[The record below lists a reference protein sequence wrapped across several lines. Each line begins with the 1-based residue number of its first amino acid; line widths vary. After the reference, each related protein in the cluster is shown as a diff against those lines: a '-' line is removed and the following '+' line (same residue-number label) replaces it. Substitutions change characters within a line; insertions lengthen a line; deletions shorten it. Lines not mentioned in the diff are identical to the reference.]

1 MAPPPP
7 KEMTADKAVE
17 CIMNEVCDETTSTA
31 WSRYEAMQPQC
42 GFGELGVC
50 CRHCLMGPCQI
61 AVYGDGPKE
70 GICGAKAYT
79 LVARWIVRMAAGG
92 CSAHSDHG
100 RHIAHVLKEVSK
112 GKALAYGIKDADKLH
127 AVAKRVGI
135 PTEGRDDLE
144 IAGDMADAMLEEFG
158 RQDGKPLRWAT
169 SFLSEKRIKKFTQ
182 LGVLPSNISNTV
194 VEAMHR
200 TAMGVDA
207 DPVPLIFLGI
217 KVAISDF
224 AGMHLS
230 TDVGDILF
238 GTPRYNR
245 TYANMGALD
254 ISKVNIAVHGHNPVL
269 PEVMLDVMDELEG
282 EAKEAGAEGF
292 NLVGICCTGN
302 EILMRRGIPI
312 AGNMSSQELIVMTG
326 ALDALVFDMQCIIPG
341 IADTVRGYHT
351 KLISTSDVSR
361 IPTDTH
367 IEFHPETATE
377 DAKKIVRMAIEA
389 YKNRG
394 DEQMNIPG
402 EKSDVIAGFSLEQV
416 LEILSAVNPDNP
428 VSVINE
434 AIRSGEIKGVC
445 ILAGCNNQ
453 KHPQDVTHLEFVNE
467 LAKNDVLL
475 LATGCV
481 AIAGAKHGY
490 MAASSRDEFA
500 GPGLKAFLERVGQ
513 AAGKEMPVIW
523 HMGSCVDNTRAADL
537 ATMMAEDLD
546 VDVHRIPFGAGA
558 PEAMHEK
565 AVSIGTWAVAIGWPT
580 YVGVQPYIYGSPMIT
595 EIATTTAKD
604 VYGGFFI
611 FDTDPIA
618 GAKAILEELEYRK
631 WRLFGPGGLRP

>member
-1 MAPPPP
+1 MPPPP
-7 KEMTADKAVE
+7 ENKTADKAVE
-17 CIMNEVCDETTSTA
+17 CIMNEVCEDTIPTA

-79 LVARWIVRMAAGG
+79 LVARWIVRMAAAG

-100 RHIAHVLKEVSK
+100 RHMAHVLRDVAK
-112 GKALAYGIKDADKLH
+112 GGAPAYGIKDPDKLH

-135 PTEGRDDLE
+135 ATEGRSDLE
-144 IAGDMADAMLEEFG
+144 IAGEMAEQMLAEFG
-158 RQDGKPLRWAT
+158 KQDGKPLVWT
-169 SFLSEKRIKKFTQ
+169 KSYLSEKRTKKLIQ
-182 LGVLPSNISNTV
+182 LGVMPDNISNHV

-200 TAMGVDA
+200 TSMGVDA
-207 DPVPLIFLGI
+207 DPVPLIFLAI
-217 KVAISDF
+217 KVALSDF
-224 AGMHLS
+224 GGMHLS
-230 TDVGDILF
+230 TDVSDIMF

-254 ISKVNIAVHGHNPVL
+254 TSKVNIAVHGHNPVL
-269 PEVMLDVMDELEG
+269 PEVMLDVMEELED
-282 EAKEAGAEGF
+282 EAKAAGAAGF

-312 AGNMSSQELIVMTG
+312 AGNMSSQEMVVHTG

-341 IADTVRGYHT
+341 IADAIHEHHT
-351 KLISTSDVSR
+351 KLISTSDVAR

-377 DAKKIVRMAIEA
+377 DARKIIRMAIES

-394 DEQMNIPG
+394 EEKMTIPS
-402 EKSDVIAGFSLEQV
+402 EKTDVIAGLSTEQI
-416 LEILSAVNPDNP
+416 LEILAKVDPDNP
-428 VSVINE
+428 VGVLND
-434 AIRSGEIKGVC
+434 AIKSGELRGIV

-453 KHPQDVTHLEFVNE
+453 KQPQDLTHLEFAKY
-467 LAKNDVLL
+467 LAANDVLL

-481 AIAGAKHGY
+481 AIAGAKAGY
-490 MAASSRDEFA
+490 MAASSQEDFA
-500 GPGLKAFLERVGQ
+500 GPGLKAFLQRVSKASGM
-513 AAGKEMPVIW
+513 ELPVIW
-523 HMGSCVDNTRAADL
+523 HMGSCVDNTRAVDL
-537 ATMMAEDLD
+537 ATMMADDLD
-546 VDVHRIPFGAGA
+546 VDIHRIPFGAGA

-565 AVSIGTWAVAIGWPT
+565 AISIGTWAVAIGWPT
-580 YVGVQPYIYGSPMIT
+580 YVGVAPYIYGSPLVT
-595 EIATTTAKD
+595 EVATRTARD

-611 FDTDPIA
+611 FDTDPVV
-618 GAKAILEELEYRK
+618 GAKELLKELDYRR
-631 WRLFGPGGLRP
+631 WRLFGQGGLRP

>member
-1 MAPPPP
+1 
-7 KEMTADKAVE
+7 MTADKAVE
-17 CIMNEVCDETTSTA
+17 CIMNEVCDETTSTQ
-31 WSRYEAMQPQC
+31 WTRYEAMQPQC

-50 CRHCLMGPCQI
+50 CRHCLMGPCQV

-79 LVARWIVRMAAGG
+79 LVARWIVRMAVGG
-92 CSAHSDHG
+92 CSSHSDHG
-100 RHIAHVLKEVSK
+100 RHVAHVLREVSK
-112 GKALAYGIKDADKLH
+112 GKAPAYSIKDAGKLH
-127 AVAKRVGI
+127 AVAKKVGI

-158 RQDGKPLRWAT
+158 RQDGTPLKWAT
-169 SFLSEKRIKKFTQ
+169 NFLTEKRIKKFTQ

-230 TDVGDILF
+230 TDVSDILF

-282 EAKEAGAEGF
+282 EAKEAGATGF

-312 AGNMSSQELIVMTG
+312 AGNMSSQEMIVHTG

-341 IADTVRGYHT
+341 IADAIHDHHT
-351 KLISTSDVSR
+351 KLISTSDVAR

-377 DAKKIVRMAIEA
+377 DAKKIVRMAIES
-389 YKNRG
+389 YLNRG

-402 EKSDVIAGFSLEQV
+402 EKADVIAGISTE
-416 LEILSAVNPDNP
+416 EILDVLSTVDADNP
-428 VSVINE
+428 VGVLND
-434 AIRSGEIKGVC
+434 AIKSGELKGVVL
-445 ILAGCNNQ
+445 LAGCNNQ
-453 KHPQDVTHLEFVNE
+453 KQPHDITHLEFVKE
-467 LAKNDVLL
+467 LAKNDVLMV
-475 LATGCV
+475 ATGCV
-481 AIAGAKHGY
+481 AIAGAKEGY
-490 MAASSRDEFA
+490 MAASSRDEYA
-500 GPGLKAFLERVGQ
+500 GPGLKAFLERISK
-513 AAGKEMPVIW
+513 ASGKEMPVIW

-537 ATMMAEDLD
+537 ATLMAEDLD
-546 VDVHRIPFGAGA
+546 VDIHRIPFGAGA

-565 AVSIGTWAVAIGWPT
+565 AVSIGTWCVAIGWPT

-618 GAKAILEELEYRK
+618 GAHAILEELEYRK
-631 WRLFGPGGLRP
+631 WRLYGPGGLRP

>member
-1 MAPPPP
+1 
-7 KEMTADKAVE
+7 
-17 CIMNEVCDETTSTA
+17 
-31 WSRYEAMQPQC
+31 
-42 GFGELGVC
+42 
-50 CRHCLMGPCQI
+50 MGPCQV

-79 LVARWIVRMAAGG
+79 LVARWIVRMAVGG
-92 CSAHSDHG
+92 CSSHSDHG
-100 RHIAHVLKEVSK
+100 RHIAHVLREVSK
-112 GKALAYGIKDADKLH
+112 GEALAYSIKDTEKLH
-127 AVAKRVGI
+127 AVAKKVGI
-135 PTEGRDDLE
+135 ETEGRSDLE
-144 IAGDMADAMLEEFG
+144 IAGEMAEVMLLEFG
-158 RQDGKPLRWAT
+158 KQDGKPLKWAENYLT
-169 SFLSEKRIKKFTQ
+169 EKRSKKFIQ
-182 LGVLPSNISNTV
+182 LGVMPDNISNTV

-230 TDVGDILF
+230 TDVSDILF

-254 ISKVNIAVHGHNPVL
+254 TSKVNIAVHGHNPVL
-269 PEVMLDVMDELEG
+269 PEVMLDVMEELEG
-282 EAKEAGAEGF
+282 EAKEAGATGF

-312 AGNMSSQELIVMTG
+312 AGNMSSQELIVHTG

-341 IADTVRGYHT
+341 IADAVHEHHT
-351 KLISTSDVSR
+351 KLISTSDVAR

-377 DAKKIVRMAIEA
+377 DATKIVRMAVES

-394 DEQMNIPG
+394 DEQMTIPG
-402 EKSDVIAGFSLEQV
+402 EKSDVIAGISTE
-416 LEILSAVNPDNP
+416 EILDVLSAVDADNP
-428 VSVINE
+428 IGVIND
-434 AIRSGEIKGVC
+434 AIKSGELRGVVL
-445 ILAGCNNQ
+445 LAGCNNQ
-453 KHPQDVTHLEFVNE
+453 KQPHDITHLEFVKE
-467 LAKNDVLL
+467 LAKNDVLMV
-475 LATGCV
+475 ATGCV
-481 AIAGAKHGY
+481 AIAGAKEGY
-490 MAASSRDEFA
+490 MAADSRNTYA
-500 GPGLKAFLERVGQ
+500 GDGLKSFLEKISK
-513 AAGKEMPVIW
+513 ASGKEMPVIW

-537 ATMMAEDLD
+537 AALMANDLD
-546 VDVHRIPFGAGA
+546 VDIHRIPFGAGA

-565 AVSIGTWAVAIGWPT
+565 AVSIGTWCVAIGWPT
-580 YVGVQPYIYGSPMIT
+580 YVGVAPYIYGSPMIT

-611 FDTDPIA
+611 FDTDPVA
-618 GAKAILEELEYRK
+618 GANAILEELDYRR